1 MESVKLENVLELEKL
16 LLLLIYLN
24 REFLQLLLLLFT
36 QGKLLLPALT
46 DQWVEEELVRT
57 KVVLVGT
64 GALELILALSQTIVL
79 SSVGVTSVS
88 SQCGILSTL
97 LSPFAF
103 VSSSS
108 REVAV
113 DFCSSTS
120 FSSK

>member
-1 MESVKLENVLELEKL
+1 M
-16 LLLLIYLN
+16 
-24 REFLQLLLLLFT
+24 
-36 QGKLLLPALT
+36 
-46 DQWVEEELVRT
+46 RT

-64 GALELILALSQTIVL
+64 GALELILVLSQTIVL

-88 SQCGILSTL
+88 SQCGILRTL
-97 LSPFAF
+97 LSSFAF

-120 FSSK
+120 SSSK